1 MKTEEQWIH
10 IFAFRYAIGRRSAAP
25 DIVCECISKNLKEY
39 TLFNLEL
46 FAKEIADYLADPYG
60 DTTCWKELQKQVSI
74 ELVARYN
81 QLNKGKIK

>member
-10 IFAFRYAIGRRSAAP
+10 IFAFRHAIGKRSAAP
-25 DIVCECISKNLKEY
+25 DIVCECISQHLKEY

-60 DTTCWKELQKQVSI
+60 DTTCWKELQKQISV

-81 QLNKGKIK
+81 QLNKENQK